1 MRPFNCVEDLDF
13 INVSQLLL
21 DIGARYGR
29 LPAGKLRAEDILVC
43 ANTVKRRIQ
52 TLADITRSEVT
63 SRLAAAGAREELAF
77 SLDLWT
83 DRYRKQAYLG
93 IKGTFYIVKRIDFV
107 FTGMT
112 AIFIES
118 SFINTIDLRCRKFPY
133 QKKRAKNLS
142 QTTDKIPNEFG
153 IQQYRKSATFV
164 IDRGS
169 NLKAALSHDQII
181 HCIVHRIHNILL
193 ETFACK

>member
-1 MRPFNCVEDLDF
+1 MP
-13 INVSQLLL
+13 
-21 DIGARYGR
+21 
-29 LPAGKLRAEDILVC
+29 C

-52 TLADITRSEVT
+52 TLDDITRSEVT
-63 SRLAAAGAREELAF
+63 TRLAAAGARGELAF
-77 SLDLWT
+77 SPDPWT
-83 DRYRKQAYLG
+83 DRYGKQAYLG

-118 SFINTIDLRCRKFPY
+118 FVINTIDLCCREFPY
-133 QKKRAKNLS
+133 QKKRAENVS
-142 QTTDKIPNEFG
+142 QTIDEILNEFG

-193 ETFACK
+193 QNFACK